1 MSAKPLQSWPALCN
15 AMDCSQPC
23 SSVQRILQAR
33 ILEWL
38 AMPSS
43 RGIFQTRGLSLK
55 SPALADKLFSTSATW
70 EALTSRRWTAKQ
82 RKKKETSFRR
92 GHGPKKNKAFISTI
106 VFSSIIKAAWICY
119 RKSRETHRKLKHPW
133 SLKNYHFY
141 DNSNLFLLYI
151 PTCPH
156 THTHTNLYD
165 S

>member
-1 MSAKPLQSWPALCN
+1 MLSHFSHGLLFATLWTVASHAPLSSGFSRQEYWSGLPCPPPGESSRPGDCLLSLLHWQTSSLALVPPGKPL
-15 AMDCSQPC
+15 
-23 SSVQRILQAR
+23 LQGGGQLNR
-33 ILEWL
+33 E
-38 AMPSS
+38 
-43 RGIFQTRGLSLK
+43 
-55 SPALADKLFSTSATW
+55 
-70 EALTSRRWTAKQ
+70 
-82 RKKKETSFRR
+82 KKKETSFRR